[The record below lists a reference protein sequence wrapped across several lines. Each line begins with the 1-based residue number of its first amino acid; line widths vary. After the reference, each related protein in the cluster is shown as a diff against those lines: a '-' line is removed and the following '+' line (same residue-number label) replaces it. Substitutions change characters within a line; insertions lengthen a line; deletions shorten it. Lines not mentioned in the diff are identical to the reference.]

1 MLIFLS
7 SLLACQVMDSP
18 GQVFAAVQL
27 EQGNNVDA
35 SNVDGNA
42 TGELKSDVSDPSTDS
57 VTDPLFEDP
66 QADVIEVG
74 GEEAPSVEPNHQ
86 VNHESEDTSK
96 DAVVSDG
103 TSEPGHEVAHAVHE
117 RVAESSVV
125 PVLNAMRPAT
135 VKDGWR
141 PTLIGTLM
149 DGPTPRAILALPS
162 GEEKVI
168 KAGDMLSDDGVVVMA
183 IGTNFVEL
191 AVVRHAEGRAQ
202 IENLTLSAQ
211 F

>member
-18 GQVFAAVQL
+18 GQVFSSVEVTSADSDMSELTEEARKALL
-27 EQGNNVDA
+27 ERARLGFAELEAEPLKKDA
-35 SNVDGNA
+35 
-42 TGELKSDVSDPSTDS
+42 
-57 VTDPLFEDP
+57 DPLFEDP
-66 QADVIEVG
+66 QEDVIKMGVDDSTGVEPTVSS
-74 GEEAPSVEPNHQ
+74 EEAPVE
-86 VNHESEDTSK
+86 ETSGSGL
-96 DAVVSDG
+96 AGSAQEVVSEPSVLAKPVPQP
-103 TSEPGHEVAHAVHE
+103 TST
-117 RVAESSVV
+117 
-125 PVLNAMRPAT
+125 LKPAT

-149 DGPTPRAILALPS
+149 DGPTPRAILAMPS

-191 AVVRHAEGRAQ
+191 AIVQHAEGRAQ

>member
-18 GQVFAAVQL
+18 GQVFSSVEVTSADSNMSESSEGRAKL
-27 EQGNNVDA
+27 ADA
-35 SNVDGNA
+35 
-42 TGELKSDVSDPSTDS
+42 ELQKALDAYDEGPS
-57 VTDPLFEDP
+57 DPLFQDP
-66 QADVIEVG
+66 QEDVIKMGADDSTGVEPTASSPEVPV
-74 GEEAPSVEPNHQ
+74 EEASGPTSIRSGSAQEVVAEPSVVAKPVPQ
-86 VNHESEDTSK
+86 PTSTLK
-96 DAVVSDG
+96 
-103 TSEPGHEVAHAVHE
+103 
-117 RVAESSVV
+117 
-125 PVLNAMRPAT
+125 PAT

-191 AVVRHAEGRAQ
+191 AIVQHAEGRAQ